1 MMVELNKAEI
11 DAILSSLQLLSKQ
24 NQVIMED
31 CLSISINQLY
41 NKLTSIQ
48 EQLYLKAKLSRLEQP
63 NNPQYTDNEL
73 EAMTYEN
80 ENQSRE

>member
-1 MMVELNKAEI
+1 MTELNKPEI

-24 NQVIMED
+24 NQMILEE

-48 EQLYLKAKLSRLEQP
+48 ENLYYSR
-63 NNPQYTDNEL
+63 
-73 EAMTYEN
+73 
-80 ENQSRE
+80 

>member
-1 MMVELNKAEI
+1 VVACKWKRTLEDFKMIVELNKAEI

-24 NQVIMED
+24 NQVIVED

-48 EQLYLKAKLSRLEQP
+48 EQLYYSR
-63 NNPQYTDNEL
+63 
-73 EAMTYEN
+73 
-80 ENQSRE
+80 

>member
-1 MMVELNKAEI
+1 MVELNKAEI

-31 CLSISINQLY
+31 CLSISTNQLY

-80 ENQSRE
+80 ENQSR

>member
-1 MMVELNKAEI
+1 MVELNKAEI

-31 CLSISINQLY
+31 CLSISTNQLY

-80 ENQSRE
+80 ENQSS

>member
-31 CLSISINQLY
+31 CLSISTNQLY

-80 ENQSRE
+80 ENQSR

>member
-31 CLSISINQLY
+31 CLSISTNQLY

-63 NNPQYTDNEL
+63 NNPQYTDDEL
-73 EAMTYEN
+73 DSMTYEN
-80 ENQSRE
+80 ENQSS

>member
-31 CLSISINQLY
+31 CLSISTNQLY

-48 EQLYLKAKLSRLEQP
+48 EQLYYSR
-63 NNPQYTDNEL
+63 
-73 EAMTYEN
+73 
-80 ENQSRE
+80 

>member
-63 NNPQYTDNEL
+63 NNPQYTDDEL
-73 EAMTYEN
+73 DVMTYEN
-80 ENQSRE
+80 ENQSS

>member
-1 MMVELNKAEI
+1 MVAKRWKRTLEDFDQMMVELNKAEI

-24 NQVIMED
+24 NQVIMEE

-48 EQLYLKAKLSRLEQP
+48 EQLYYSR
-63 NNPQYTDNEL
+63 
-73 EAMTYEN
+73 
-80 ENQSRE
+80 

>member
-31 CLSISINQLY
+31 CLSISTNQLY

-80 ENQSRE
+80 ENQSS

>member
-1 MMVELNKAEI
+1 MVELNKAEI

-31 CLSISINQLY
+31 CLSISTNQLY

-63 NNPQYTDNEL
+63 NNPQYTDEEI

-80 ENQSRE
+80 ENQSS

>member
-80 ENQSRE
+80 ENQSS

>member
-1 MMVELNKAEI
+1 MMVELNKPEI

-48 EQLYLKAKLSRLEQP
+48 EKLYYSR
-63 NNPQYTDNEL
+63 
-73 EAMTYEN
+73 
-80 ENQSRE
+80 

>member
-31 CLSISINQLY
+31 CLSISTNQLY

-63 NNPQYTDNEL
+63 NNPQYTDDEL
-73 EAMTYEN
+73 YAMTYEN
-80 ENQSRE
+80 ENQSS

>member
-1 MMVELNKAEI
+1 MMVELNKPEI

-24 NQVIMED
+24 NQVIVED
-31 CLSISINQLY
+31 CLSISTNQLY

-73 EAMTYEN
+73 DAMTYEN
-80 ENQSRE
+80 ENQSS

>member
-11 DAILSSLQLLSKQ
+11 DAILTSLQLLSKQ
-24 NQVIMED
+24 NQMIVED

-73 EAMTYEN
+73 DAMTYEN
-80 ENQSRE
+80 ENQSS

>member
-24 NQVIMED
+24 NQVIVED
-31 CLSISINQLY
+31 CLSISTNQLY

-63 NNPQYTDNEL
+63 NNPQYTDDEL
-73 EAMTYEN
+73 DAMTYEN
-80 ENQSRE
+80 ENQSS

>member
-31 CLSISINQLY
+31 CLSISTNQLY

-63 NNPQYTDNEL
+63 NNPQYTDDEL
-73 EAMTYEN
+73 DAMTYEN
-80 ENQSRE
+80 ENQSS

>member
-31 CLSISINQLY
+31 CLSISTNQLY

-80 ENQSRE
+80 ENQSSQ

>member
-1 MMVELNKAEI
+1 MVELNKAEI

-31 CLSISINQLY
+31 CLSISTNQLY

-73 EAMTYEN
+73 DAMTYEN
-80 ENQSRE
+80 ENQSS

>member
-1 MMVELNKAEI
+1 MVELNKAEI

-31 CLSISINQLY
+31 CLSISTNQLY

-63 NNPQYTDNEL
+63 NNPQYTDDEL
-73 EAMTYEN
+73 DAMTYEN
-80 ENQSRE
+80 ENQSS